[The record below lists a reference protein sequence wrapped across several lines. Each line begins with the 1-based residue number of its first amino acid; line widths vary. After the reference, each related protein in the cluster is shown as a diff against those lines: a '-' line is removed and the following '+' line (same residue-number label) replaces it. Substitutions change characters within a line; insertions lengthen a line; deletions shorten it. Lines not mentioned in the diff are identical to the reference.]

1 MIFNE
6 GELLT
11 NLFSSFPIIFKIKCK
26 LTVNIFKILEFR
38 IFMVILTVNFFIE
51 DKMNING

>member
-51 DKMNING
+51 DKMKING